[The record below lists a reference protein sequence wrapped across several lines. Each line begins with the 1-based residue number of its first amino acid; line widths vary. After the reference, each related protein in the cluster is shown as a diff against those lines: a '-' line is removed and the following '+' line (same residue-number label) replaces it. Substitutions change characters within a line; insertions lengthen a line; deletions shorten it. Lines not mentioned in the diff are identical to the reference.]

1 MEITNQLLSY
11 PEITD
16 KWNNS
21 NQSPDSAKLLTLN
34 QVEAF
39 EKIVSDDDGWEYLLS
54 VFNKGRD
61 VDAWLAL
68 DWPDGFDELVLCVPL
83 CKLVSFECDKCTI
96 GKRQNNNSC
105 ANDFSLFGYIAELI
119 KDSDRVGLIKH
130 IDSVKNILL
139 LDEFGWDID
148 KKEIEQIKSYPP

>member
-1 MEITNQLLSY
+1 MEITGHLLSY
-11 PEITD
+11 PEIID

-21 NQSPDSAKLLTLN
+21 NQNSDAAKFLTLN
-34 QVEAF
+34 QVESF
-39 EKIVSDDDGWEYLLS
+39 EKIVTDDDGWEYLLS

-68 DWPDGFDELVLCVPL
+68 DWPDGFDELVLCIPL

-105 ANDFSLFGYIAELI
+105 ANDFSLFGYISELI
-119 KDSDRVGLIKH
+119 KDSDRVGLINH
-130 IDSVKNILL
+130 IDSIKKILL
-139 LDEFGWDID
+139 LDEFGWDIE
-148 KKEIEQIKSYPP
+148 KKEIEQIES